1 LARRYHA
8 IVQSSGNP
16 TRKIAEFTVAARTTR
31 QAKQKVRQYLRSVGL
46 EEAADNDVD
55 ATDIGNEVLRELPL
69 IV

>member
-16 TRKIAEFTVAARTTR
+16 ARKIAEFTVVARTTR

>member
-1 LARRYHA
+1 
-8 IVQSSGNP
+8 V
-16 TRKIAEFTVAARTTR
+16 ARTTR